1 MSNKT
6 PRLVSAHTDGDDN
19 ALEYDIIPLDIT
31 EAGGR
36 ASYDDS
42 GVPARPNGEQQG
54 KESQSRS
61 KDADLPDF
69 LSLNEVVEDKKS
81 GDESI
86 VKSLLED
93 HEKQG
98 FIVPPNKHETSVA
111 SSPAVLK
118 GVPWKKCLYIKS
130 PTLRLH
136 QEILNFCSC
145 LKPTP
150 EEEKARKDAL
160 KRIEDAVKALWPKA
174 RVEVF
179 GSFATGLYLP
189 TSDMDAVILD
199 SGCSDI
205 RQGLKVLGKSLST
218 KGIAVDLQIILKAR
232 VPIIKFQDKD
242 SGYQFDISFDVA
254 NGPEAAQNVREL
266 GQWIPSMSA
275 LVMILKVFLQQREL
289 NEVYSGGIGSY
300 ALLVMVANFIQ
311 THWSRFS
318 RKDGDLGTNLGELLL
333 DFFRLHGR
341 ALKQEVVGVSCSK
354 GGKFFRKRSLSF
366 HYPDRPELPAVQDPN
381 DRDNDL
387 GKNSYNA
394 SRVRMAYD
402 YAYTRLSAK
411 AKPGESMLARIIRL
425 DTVLLSR
432 YKGDDGADEPGEEHT
447 INKGDSQGKRA
458 TSKKRKGKPMGAA
471 RKSNSKGTASKSRK
485 KNASQDT
492 NKKHRNSE
500 VS

>member
-6 PRLVSAHTDGDDN
+6 PRLVSAHTDGDEN
-19 ALEYDIIPLDIT
+19 ALEYDIIPLDIS
-31 EAGGR
+31 EAGER
-36 ASYDDS
+36 AAHDD
-42 GVPARPNGEQQG
+42 GVLVVSQNGEQRG
-54 KESQSRS
+54 KESQAGD
-61 KDADLPDF
+61 KDGDLPDF
-69 LSLNEVVEDKKS
+69 LSLNDVEEKKKVE
-81 GDESI
+81 DESI

-98 FIVPPNKHETSVA
+98 FIVPAKKQETAAA
-111 SSPAVLK
+111 SSPALLK
-118 GVPWKKCLYIKS
+118 TVPWKKCLYINS

-136 QEILNFCSC
+136 QEILHFCSC

-150 EEEKARKDAL
+150 EEEKSRKDAL
-160 KRIEDAVKALWPKA
+160 KRIEDAVKAMWPKA

-199 SGCSDI
+199 SACSDI
-205 RQGLKVLGKSLST
+205 RQGLKVLGKSLSS

-232 VPIIKFQDKD
+232 VPIIKFQDKE

-266 GQWIPSMSA
+266 GQWIPAMSA
-275 LVMILKVFLQQREL
+275 LVMVLKVFLQQREL

-318 RKDGDLGTNLGELLL
+318 KNDGDLGTNLGELLL

-341 ALKQEVVGVSCSK
+341 ALKQEVVGVSCST
-354 GGKFFRKRSLSF
+354 GGKFFRKRSLLF
-366 HYPDRPELPAVQDPN
+366 HYPERPELPAVQDPN
-381 DRDNDL
+381 DKDNDL

-394 SRVRMAYD
+394 SRVRMAFD
-402 YAYTRLSAK
+402 NAYTRLSAK

-425 DTVLLSR
+425 DAVLLSR
-432 YKGDDGADEPGEEHT
+432 YKGDDVVDDLVGEPT
-447 INKGDSQGKRA
+447 IRTGDSQGKNRA
-458 TSKKRKGKPMGAA
+458 TVKKKRKGAGRQP
-471 RKSNSKGTASKSRK
+471 NSKGPSSKNRK
-485 KNASQDT
+485 KTISHGK
-492 NKKHRNSE
+492 NKNNKS
-500 VS
+500 SSGS